1 MKQIETEDWC
11 LSFVWKSDGSNQIR
25 YRLSILVSVVYV
37 NNIYVAVKNTTT
49 SQAFSIQQL
58 LHPTKV
64 TICEWFMM

>member
-1 MKQIETEDWC
+1 MDLIK
-11 LSFVWKSDGSNQIR
+11 KR
-25 YRLSILVSVVYV
+25 YRLSILVIVVYV